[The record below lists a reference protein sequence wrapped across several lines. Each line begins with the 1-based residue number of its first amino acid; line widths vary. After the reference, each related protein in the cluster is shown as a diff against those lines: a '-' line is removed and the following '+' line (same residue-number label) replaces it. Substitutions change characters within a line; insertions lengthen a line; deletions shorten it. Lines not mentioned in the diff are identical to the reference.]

1 MKKKKDMKDDH
12 NEETEEIKKAKEE
25 FQLKQKELESKMING
40 LLQYVREGTMP
51 QSVPTSFMDC
61 YDIIYKFTDQQ
72 IGDDIVKYHN
82 DKILKAVIECY
93 EKLKNLTGLDFID
106 TFISCT
112 EKLNTLIYHMS
123 RIFQYVSNNHL
134 RGQDEKDN
142 TRTYKQDD
150 ISEFSMDIYKK
161 DFFNK
166 LKTKVFNALNEIL
179 IRDERNG
186 NMEHRLKINSIMKTI
201 TFLDYEKPKIVKSS
215 ATKMIWEETI
225 KEADKKNTEIAYQN
239 EWYHEYFK
247 KETIKYIKNKSER
260 DIKNNSAPEY
270 VKCALKYINDEY
282 ERENVYINIKFHDDI
297 NNINYE
303 HLIKNN
309 MNQIA
314 EMDTGIKNMFQIRK
328 KDELNEVFKLF
339 TLYPES
345 LKLIQKSFREYI
357 KERLTAIYNDK
368 ELSKDP
374 KKFIPTLISLKKEMD
389 EFVVLCFENHPDFQ
403 DQENK
408 EFSLLMSKDFYP
420 KQLANYTDFCMRSG
434 FKGKSQEDIEST
446 LNDIMSLFKN
456 INSKLVFKIDSEK
469 KMSDRLIKGSSLSIN
484 AEKAFI
490 SRLKQENGVTYV
502 SKMNEMINDLDKN
515 KTEIEGYK
523 MTKSKG
529 VPNGIKFNVQIISQ
543 SAWDISNSNME
554 KIEITPL
561 LESCRKDFQD
571 FYLKRHQQA
580 KLIWCL
586 SLSKLEIQFLYL
598 KNKNIS
604 ISTLP
609 QYLALIYLENKQKL
623 SLQKISELM
632 GCNVQKVIN
641 DIRGLIFNKTFNP
654 KGQIDKGVI
663 LANIDPDK
671 KEFKP
676 ETEISINKNF
686 SVVHQRFNTFPLPQ
700 KKSAAEI
707 QATEVEEAQITKRYQ
722 DNILQATLT
731 RIMKSRIGTKT
742 SHVWLVNE
750 SAKQIDLF
758 KAQPQ
763 QIKENIEKLI
773 EKNIIKRDGGNYDYI
788 A

>member
-225 KEADKKNTEIAYQN
+225 KEADRKNTEVAYQN

-282 ERENVYINIKFHDDI
+282 ERENVYININFHDDI

-303 HLIKNN
+303 YLIKNN

-561 LESCRKDFQD
+561 LESCRKDFQE